1 MNGNISFHILRLLET
16 QGIGPAKVASILEF
30 ARRNNASIEH
40 LLENPKEMKELLTEK
55 QIEELSGSPDRITSL
70 CEKLREKGVN
80 LIAVTDP
87 VYPERLKALLGTK
100 APPLLSVLGNA
111 SLLGKPSVGFCGSRK
126 ASEKGLAT
134 AADCAE
140 QLALES
146 VTIVSGYAA
155 GVDMAAHRAA
165 LECGGTTV
173 LVLCEGI
180 LNFSIKKNFKDIWD
194 WERIAVVSEF
204 LPGIPWSVRNAMQ
217 RNRTIC
223 ALSRAMI
230 LIESATS
237 GGSIEAGR
245 ASLNMRV
252 PLFAPVY
259 EGMPESAVGN
269 RELLDHGA
277 SPLLKSRTAGKA
289 NMKDVFNA
297 VIKNERSDEHAQYSL
312 TDEASSQLTLF
323 EQSDKGY
330 GKRHGHQ

>member
-1 MNGNISFHILRLLET
+1 MNGNISFHILRLLEIP
-16 QGIGPAKVASILEF
+16 GIGPAKVSAILEF
-30 ARRNNASIEH
+30 AKKNNTSIDH
-40 LLENPKEMKELLTEK
+40 LLENPKEMKDFLTEK
-55 QIEELSGSPDRITSL
+55 QIEELSGNLDRITSL
-70 CEKLREKGVN
+70 CEKLRERGVN
-80 LIAVTDP
+80 LIAVTDS

-100 APPLLSVLGNA
+100 APPLLSVLGNT
-111 SLLGKPSVGFCGSRK
+111 SQLGKPSVGFCGSRK

-140 QLALES
+140 QLALEN

-180 LNFSIKKNFKDIWD
+180 FNFSIKKNFKDIWD

-217 RNRTIC
+217 RNKTIC

-230 LIESATS
+230 LIESATT

-245 ASLNMRV
+245 ASLNMGV

-277 SPLLKSRTAGKA
+277 RPLLKSRSAGKA
-289 NMKDVFNA
+289 NMKDVFAALFDNEDAAEHVQYPLADDNA
-297 VIKNERSDEHAQYSL
+297 
-312 TDEASSQLTLF
+312 SQLMLF
-323 EQSDKGY
+323 EQNDKGY
-330 GKRHGHQ
+330 AKK